1 MAAQRLILKPCDF
14 LEKNMQYMNVSSAL
28 MREVHLILEQDY
40 DIDSLLDND
49 IEAINSR
56 ILFKQ
61 NHEKQM
67 RDAW

>member
-14 LEKNMQYMNVSSAL
+14 LRKIMQYMKVSSAL
-28 MREVHLILEQDY
+28 MREVHLILEEAY

-61 NHEKQM
+61 NHERQM
-67 RDAW
+67 RETW

>member
-1 MAAQRLILKPCDF
+1 
-14 LEKNMQYMNVSSAL
+14 MNVSSAL

-67 RDAW
+67 REAW